1 MDKENSDAI
10 VNISTREIYQ
20 HPGNPRKDLGELSE
34 LADSIKKN
42 GIMQNLTVIPGH
54 WLTDEEWLTAC
65 ERYKKDPSEDLRLL
79 MNERWTPEGYTLI
92 IGHRR
97 FAASKMAGITTL
109 PCRIIDGMDKKDQVS
124 TMLAENMQRADLTI
138 LEQANGFQMMLDLG
152 ETEEQIAEKSGFSRK
167 TVRHR
172 LNIAKLDQ
180 KILKE
185 KEADDSFQLSLKDLY
200 ELEKVEDI
208 AVRNKILGAARN
220 SKDLIWRAQD
230 AVNEA
235 VQDKNAATIIQM
247 LKDAGVKEAPKKAK
261 EEIYTSKWESIREYS
276 LSDDPP
282 KRLTLPKK
290 ERDKLS
296 YFRYYSS
303 IRVVKKA
310 SKKKEAETPQEK
322 ARKETDR
329 KKKQIKDIMKEMD
342 KRKHEM
348 VSNIISGKIPQVKE
362 VQEVRD
368 EMWGTMIDL
377 GTSLYMSSL
386 SRFFTQ
392 KESYNCTTEEREEA
406 ISRFRA
412 LSPAFQMLVAM
423 SDELEH
429 AGDPFTYSLNYHAE
443 NCGKI
448 KKAYAVLER
457 YGWTYTEEEK
467 QILDGTHEFYVP
479 EEKEEKE

>member
-1 MDKENSDAI
+1 MDKENSDVI
-10 VNISTREIYQ
+10 VSISTQEMYP
-20 HPGNPRKDLGELSE
+20 HPDNPRKDLGDLSE
-34 LADSIKKN
+34 LAESIRKN
-42 GIMQNLTVIPGH
+42 GVMQNLTLVPGH
-54 WLTDEEWLTAC
+54 WLADEEWKEAC
-65 ERYKKDPSEDLRLL
+65 KEYYKNPSEELRTLL
-79 MNERWTPEGYTLI
+79 NERWTPEGYTIL

-97 FAASKMAGITTL
+97 FQAAKEAGLDAL
-109 PCRIIDGMDKKDQVS
+109 PCRIAEGLNRREQIAV
-124 TMLAENMQRADLTI
+124 MLAENMQREDLTI
-138 LEQANGFQMMLDLG
+138 FEQANSFQLMLDLG

-208 AVRNKILGAARN
+208 AVRNKILGAARD

-235 VQDKNAATIIQM
+235 VRDKNAATIIQM
-247 LKDAGVKEAPKKAK
+247 LKDAGVREAPKKAR
-261 EEIYTSKWESIREYS
+261 EEIYTSKWETVREYD
-276 LSDDPP
+276 LNGNPP

-322 ARKETDR
+322 ARKEMAR
-329 KKKQIKDIMKEMD
+329 KKKQIKDIMKEMG
-342 KRKHEM
+342 KREHEM

-368 EMWGTMIDL
+368 EMWGAMIDL
-377 GTSLYMSSL
+377 GTGLYMSSL

-412 LSPAFQMLVAM
+412 LSPTFQMLVAM
-423 SDELEH
+423 SGELEN
-429 AGDPFTYSLNYHAE
+429 AGDPFTYGLNYHAE

-448 KKAYAVLER
+448 KKGYAVLEK